1 MDADNTSARGLATNI
16 GATYHFL
23 PSRRGDPW
31 ARLGT
36 GYRFLWEN
44 GPTGA
49 PNITVLRHGFEAATA
64 KIGYDFRVGEDVA
77 LAPFVGAD
85 LNVFAWQEAN
95 SATVTMSKAQVAT
108 FLYGGVQARFDLG
121 GTRTAPAVAQA
132 PQQGVTA
139 MQPEEKKEEETK
151 PVSPSIAVSED
162 VMRECTL
169 KLDSVEK
176 APKFDFDKSE
186 LLPMDVG
193 MLKQIADC
201 FTTGPLK
208 GDNLHLVGRADP
220 RGNVQYNDKL
230 GSRRA
235 DEVAA
240 FLEQNGV
247 EQTRINRT
255 SRGKRDA
262 TGHDEASWAVDRR
275 VDVLVGH

>member
-1 MDADNTSARGLATNI
+1 MPTN
-16 GATYHFL
+16 
-23 PSRRGDPW
+23 RGDPW

-49 PNITVLRHGFEAATA
+49 PNLSVLRHGFQAATA
-64 KIGYDFRVGEDVA
+64 KIGYDVRLGEDVA
-77 LAPFVGAD
+77 VAPFVGAD
-85 LNVFAWQEAN
+85 MNVFVWQEAA
-95 SATVTMSKAQVAT
+95 SQTVAMNRAQLNT
-108 FLYGGVQARFDLG
+108 FLYGGLQGRFDLG
-121 GTRTAPAVAQA
+121 GTRTRPAVAQA
-132 PQQGVTA
+132 PTTTTVGVTA
-139 MQPEEKKEEETK
+139 MQAEAPAEETKEPETK
-151 PVSPSIAVSED
+151 PVSPSIGVSED
-162 VMRECTL
+162 LMRQCTL

-176 APKFDFDKSE
+176 APKFDYKKSE

-208 GDNLHLVGRADP
+208 GESLHLVGRADP
-220 RGNVQYNDKL
+220 RGSVKYNDAL

-235 DEVAA
+235 NEVAD

-247 EQTRINRT
+247 DSSRIDRT

-262 TGHDEASWAVDRR
+262 TGHNEATWAVDRR
-275 VDVLVGH
+275 VDVLIGGH